1 MLGTF
6 VMSKEQKSTTDSR
19 SENLIG
25 QMPEKY
31 KLVTLNQTLNIKN
44 KMKKTILAIAV
55 LVGVST
61 ANLSIAADKVK
72 ENNASIEL
80 VSGAELKFKLS
91 LENVKERSSLVIK
104 DYTGTIVY
112 STSIPKSEN
121 YTKIFDLSNLADG
134 NYSFIINNGS
144 EISTKPFAI
153 STETKRQVTAVIK

>member
-1 MLGTF
+1 
-6 VMSKEQKSTTDSR
+6 
-19 SENLIG
+19 
-25 QMPEKY
+25 MPEKY
-31 KLVTLNQTLNIKN
+31 KLVTLNQTLNINN
-44 KMKKTILAIAV
+44 KMKKTILAIAD

-112 STSIPKSEN
+112 STSIPKS
-121 YTKIFDLSNLADG
+121 
-134 NYSFIINNGS
+134 
-144 EISTKPFAI
+144 
-153 STETKRQVTAVIK
+153 